1 MKRLELSHVT
11 YHYPGGQTAL
21 SDISCVFETGKCY
34 CIEGPNGCGKTTL
47 FRILSG
53 LAFPDAGTYTADGRP
68 ITQAAMRNRKTA
80 AWLHR
85 SIGVV
90 MQNTEVQLFTSSV
103 EEEVAFGLQ
112 QMDLPEAEVRERTE
126 KYLSLLE
133 LSALRT
139 RAPWALSGGE
149 KKRCALSA
157 VLAME
162 PSVYILDEP
171 ISGLDEE
178 GQEWITRFLLSL
190 KSPEHTLIIASHS
203 RDFAERIADIRIRMD
218 RNHQI
223 PAL

>member
-53 LAFPDAGTYTADGRP
+53 LAFPDAGTYTAD
-68 ITQAAMRNRKTA
+68 

-149 KKRCALSA
+149 KKRCALAA

>member
-53 LAFPDAGTYTADGRP
+53 LAFPDAGTYTAD
-68 ITQAAMRNRKTA
+68 
-80 AWLHR
+80 
-85 SIGVV
+85 V

-149 KKRCALSA
+149 KKRCALAA

-218 RNHQI
+218 IRFRFCDGSGEWYF
-223 PAL
+223 AGTGSGE

>member
-1 MKRLELSHVT
+1 ML
-11 YHYPGGQTAL
+11 
-21 SDISCVFETGKCY
+21 
-34 CIEGPNGCGKTTL
+34 
-47 FRILSG
+47 
-53 LAFPDAGTYTADGRP
+53 
-68 ITQAAMRNRKTA
+68 
-80 AWLHR
+80 LHR
-85 SIGVV
+85 GAERVRKDHAVPYFVRTCFSGCRDLHGG
-90 MQNTEVQLFTSSV
+90 VQLFTSSV

-149 KKRCALSA
+149 KKRCALAA

>member
-1 MKRLELSHVT
+1 M
-11 YHYPGGQTAL
+11 PGPTR
-21 SDISCVFETGKCY
+21 
-34 CIEGPNGCGKTTL
+34 
-47 FRILSG
+47 RI
-53 LAFPDAGTYTADGRP
+53 
-68 ITQAAMRNRKTA
+68 
-80 AWLHR
+80 
-85 SIGVV
+85 
-90 MQNTEVQLFTSSV
+90 
-103 EEEVAFGLQ
+103 GLQ

-149 KKRCALSA
+149 KKRCALAA

-218 RNHQI
+218 E
-223 PAL
+223 